1 MPNQKNPLSRIKY
14 KKKNEISLLDDSNI
28 DKSLKPIKVGVKNSI
43 LELSDSELKVR
54 GTIDADAITVN
65 GTSVQTGDD
74 VGAVTAINNAATDRL
89 VTIGATTTELEAE
102 SGLTYSSGTG
112 ELKIESSEVLYPQIK
127 LVHSGS
133 DYFSIDALVM
143 VV

>member
-28 DKSLKPIKVGVKNSI
+28 DKNLKPIKVGTKNSI

-65 GTSVQTGDD
+65 CSSVQTG
-74 VGAVTAINNAATDRL
+74 TDA
-89 VTIGATTTELEAE
+89 GATELNEL
-102 SGLTYSSGTG
+102 SDVTYSDGDLT
-112 ELKIESSEVLYPQIK
+112 I
-127 LVHSGS
+127 
-133 DYFSIDALVM
+133 DSIDTIVSGALTVDASGDIT
-143 VV
+143 